1 MRLPFG
7 LGLLGSIL
15 ATLLVR
21 VIALTEIARA
31 AGAPVGHFILG
42 AMALEVAAG
51 LVGIWGWQLWA
62 ARRHDRRILV
72 AELAG
77 SVLGTGLA
85 LRYGW

>member
-1 MRLPFG
+1 MGSRAVRLAFG
-7 LGLLGSIL
+7 LGLLGSVL
-15 ATLLVR
+15 ATLMVR
-21 VIALTEIARA
+21 AIAAEPRTRVTIAAAMTLELLT
-31 AGAPVGHFILG
+31 
-42 AMALEVAAG
+42 G